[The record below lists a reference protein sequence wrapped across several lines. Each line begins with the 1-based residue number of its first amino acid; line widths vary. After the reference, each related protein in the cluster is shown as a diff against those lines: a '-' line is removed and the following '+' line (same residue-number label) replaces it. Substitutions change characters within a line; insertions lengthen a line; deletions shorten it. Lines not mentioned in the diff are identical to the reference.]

1 MPLLPLEPFL
11 YPDHLLAPEA
21 APPEEGRWW
30 VLHTRPRTEKALAR
44 SFLHRGINFFL
55 PLQKREF
62 RNRGRALT
70 SYLPLFPGYVFLHG
84 EGPQRLQALET
95 NMVARALPV
104 PDQQQLHTDLT
115 RVHRLM
121 LSGANLA
128 PEHRLAPGS
137 EVKLIGGPFV
147 GMEGTV
153 LRVGGRMRLVVLVH
167 FLHQGVS
174 IEIDPWMV
182 EPATAPATV
191 VAARQDTFTYGYR

>member
-11 YPDHLLAPEA
+11 HPENLLDPQASRPET
-21 APPEEGRWW
+21 GSWW
-30 VLHTRPRTEKALAR
+30 VLHTRPRAEKALAR
-44 SFLHRGINFFL
+44 SFMSRGIDFFL
-55 PLQKREF
+55 PLQKRAF

-104 PDQQQLHTDLT
+104 PDQEQLHTDLQ

-121 LSGANLA
+121 VSGASLA
-128 PEHRLAPGS
+128 PENRLLPGS
-137 EVKLIGGPFV
+137 EVRLVGGPFV
-147 GMEGTV
+147 GLEGTV
-153 LRVGGRMRLVVLVH
+153 LRSGGKMRLVVLVH

-182 EPATAPATV
+182 EPILASTPV
-191 VAARQDTFTYGYR
+191 LPARQESYACGYQ